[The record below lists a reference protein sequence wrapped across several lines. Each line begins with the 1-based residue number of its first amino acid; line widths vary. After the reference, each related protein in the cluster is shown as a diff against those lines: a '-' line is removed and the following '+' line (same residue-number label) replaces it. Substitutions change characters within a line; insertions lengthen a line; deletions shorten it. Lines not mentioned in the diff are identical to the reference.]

1 MDERQSALVEWEL
14 FKGVRAFLECIDDKE
29 EKKRM
34 IKKHI
39 LEFNEQY
46 GTTTEEVVAKLK
58 TMLKEQLSNEL
69 NEMKIKEEQEEP
81 EI

>member
-1 MDERQSALVEWEL
+1 MSKEVYNFIR
-14 FKGVRAFLECIDDKE
+14 KIDDKE

-34 IKKHI
+34 VRKHI
-39 LEFNEQY
+39 LEFNEEY
-46 GTTTEEVVAKLK
+46 GTNTEEVIAKLK

-69 NEMKIKEEQEEP
+69 NEMKIKEEQEEL

>member
-14 FKGVRAFLECIDDKE
+14 YKEVRAFLECIDDKE

-34 IKKHI
+34 VKKHI

-46 GTTTEEVVAKLK
+46 GTTTEEVIAKLK

-69 NEMKIKEEQEEP
+69 GQMKIKEEYEEP

>member
-14 FKGVRAFLECIDDKE
+14 FKAVRAFLECIDDKE

-46 GTTTEEVVAKLK
+46 GTTTEEVLAKLK

>member
-1 MDERQSALVEWEL
+1 MDDRQKAMLEWEL
-14 FKGVRAFLECIDDKE
+14 YRDIMAFLECIDDKE

-46 GTTTEEVVAKLK
+46 GTTTEEVIAKLK

-69 NEMKIKEEQEEP
+69 SQMKIKEDGEEP
-81 EI
+81 EF

>member
-1 MDERQSALVEWEL
+1 MDRRQELLVEGIL
-14 FKGVRAFLECIDDKE
+14 FKEVRAFLECIDDKE

-34 IKKHI
+34 VRKHI
-39 LEFNEQY
+39 LEFNEEY

-58 TMLKEQLSNEL
+58 TMLKEQLANEL